1 MRRPPFV
8 ARTAFAVE
16 HPDALAVYCSD
27 GRFTEAVEELLA
39 SLGDKRIDTL
49 TIPGGAAL
57 LHLWSAG
64 HTEAETVRRAASF
77 LIEAHRI
84 ERVVLVAH
92 AGCGYYRHRYPT
104 LDESAMAERQA
115 LDLQRAAEWLAGK
128 HRGIQVAAYF
138 ARPQDGHTTFHAVD
152 GVAEPARP
160 R

>member
-1 MRRPPFV
+1 MTPFS
-8 ARTAFAVE
+8 VE

-104 LDESAMAERQA
+104 LDELATAERQT
-115 LDLQRAAEWLAGK
+115 LDLQRAAEWLVGR
-128 HRGIQVAAYF
+128 HRGIHVAAYF
-138 ARPQDGHTTFHAVD
+138 ARPQDGRTTFHPIEGAA
-152 GVAEPARP
+152 GGATAL
-160 R
+160 